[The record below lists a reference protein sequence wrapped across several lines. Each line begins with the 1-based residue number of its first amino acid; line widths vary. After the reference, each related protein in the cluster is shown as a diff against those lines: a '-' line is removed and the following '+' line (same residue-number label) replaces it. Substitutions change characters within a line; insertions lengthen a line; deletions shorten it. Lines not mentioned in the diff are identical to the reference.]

1 MRGENSY
8 FKKNCFIYLFM
19 ITFQTTKLNLREVGQ
34 FMDIKEILKK
44 IKGTEVPKVNKVT
57 VAYSGGLDSSLA
69 IELLRRKYRAKEI
82 LPITIDVGQGEE
94 EVLESRRKA
103 KVLKIKPLF
112 FDLRKEFTEIW
123 IARAIQANSD
133 YLGYPVST
141 SMTRQIV
148 ARKVAEVALAEGCDA
163 ILEGSSG
170 KGNDQYRMHNVFKM
184 FAPNLKIL
192 VPVRDFDLTRLE
204 EEQLCKEWGVP
215 VTEMITGGD
224 DKTMWCRSI
233 ASGAIDLNQPL
244 PDDIWMWYRPPEKAP
259 DRPAFITLEF
269 KKGIPV
275 KLNGKRRTLGEIIPE
290 LNVVGG
296 SHSIGK
302 IDMFEDGIMDLKS
315 REIYEAPGATI
326 ILKLHRDLEQFCLTK
341 DEIQFKRG
349 VDQKWAYLIYH
360 GMAYHPLRYN
370 LDAFIETSQ
379 KVVNGKYKI
388 KLYKGNMEIVHRES
402 KTSLFSP
409 EIRSIKATGFDQRR
423 CADAAF
429 IRGLPYE
436 ILAKRKMQ

>member
-1 MRGENSY
+1 
-8 FKKNCFIYLFM
+8 
-19 ITFQTTKLNLREVGQ
+19 
-34 FMDIKEILKK
+34 MDIQEILKK
-44 IKGTEVPKVNKVT
+44 VEKTDTPKVNKVA

-69 IELLRRKYRAKEI
+69 IELLRRKYKARKI
-82 LPITIDVGQGEE
+82 LAITIDIGQGEE

-103 KVLKIKPLF
+103 RILKIKPLF
-112 FDLRKEFTEIW
+112 FDLRKEFTEVW

-148 ARKVAEVALAEGCDA
+148 ARKAAEVAREEGCDA

-184 FAPNLKIL
+184 FAPELKIL

-204 EEQLCKEWGVP
+204 EEALCRAWDVP

-233 ASGAIDLNQPL
+233 ASGAIDLNQAL
-244 PDDIWMWYRPPEKAP
+244 PDNIWVWYRPIEKSP
-259 DRPAFITLEF
+259 DEPSFVTLEF
-269 KKGIPV
+269 EKGIPT
-275 KLNGKRRTLGEIIPE
+275 KLNDKRKTLGEIIPA
-290 LNVVGG
+290 LNAIGG
-296 SHSIGK
+296 MHSIGR

-315 REIYEAPGATI
+315 REIYEAPAATI

-349 VDQKWAYLIYH
+349 IDQKWAYLIYH
-360 GMAYHPLRYN
+360 GMGYHPLRYD

-379 KVVNGKYKI
+379 KVVNGKYKV
-388 KLYKGNMEIVHRES
+388 KLFKGNIEIINRES

-429 IRGLPYE
+429 VRGLPFE
-436 ILAKRKMQ
+436 ILAKRKAK

>member
-1 MRGENSY
+1 
-8 FKKNCFIYLFM
+8 
-19 ITFQTTKLNLREVGQ
+19 
-34 FMDIKEILKK
+34 MDIRKILKK
-44 IKGTEVPKVNKVT
+44 VEKTETPKVNKVA

-69 IELLRRKYRAKEI
+69 IELLRRKYKAKKI
-82 LPITIDVGQGEE
+82 LPITIDVGQGKE
-94 EVLESRRKA
+94 EVFESKRKA
-103 KVLKIKPLF
+103 KILKIKPLF
-112 FDLRKEFTEIW
+112 FDLRKEFTEVW

-148 ARKVAEVALAEGCDA
+148 ARKVAEVARAEGCDA

-184 FAPNLKIL
+184 FAPELKIL

-204 EEQLCKEWGVP
+204 EEALCRAWGVP

-233 ASGAIDLNQPL
+233 ASGAVDLNQPL
-244 PDDIWMWYRPPEKAP
+244 PDNIWMWYRPVEKSP
-259 DRPAFITLEF
+259 DEPSFVTLEF
-269 KKGIPV
+269 EKGIPT
-275 KLNGKRRTLGEIIPE
+275 KLNDKRKPLGEIIPA
-290 LNVVGG
+290 LNVIGG
-296 SHSIGK
+296 MHSIGR

-315 REIYEAPGATI
+315 REIYEAPAATVL
-326 ILKLHRDLEQFCLTK
+326 LKLHRDLEQFCLTK
-341 DEIQFKRG
+341 DEIQVKKG
-349 VDQKWAYLIYH
+349 IDQKWAYLIYH
-360 GMAYHPLRYN
+360 GMAFHPLRYD

-379 KVVNGKYKI
+379 RVVNGKYRV
-388 KLYKGNMEIVHRES
+388 KLFRGNIEIVHRES

-429 IRGLPYE
+429 VRGLPFE
-436 ILAKRKMQ
+436 ILAKRKTK

>member
-1 MRGENSY
+1 MLTS
-8 FKKNCFIYLFM
+8 
-19 ITFQTTKLNLREVGQ
+19 QTKFEGGAR
-34 FMDIKEILKK
+34 FMDLRKILEK
-44 IKGTEVPKVNKVT
+44 IQKTETPKVDKVA

-69 IELLRRKYRAKEI
+69 VELLRRKYKAKKI

-94 EVLESRRKA
+94 EVLEGKRKA
-103 KVLKIKPLF
+103 RVLKIKPLF
-112 FDLRKEFTEIW
+112 FDLRKEFTEVW
-123 IARAIQANSD
+123 IARAIQGNSD

-141 SMTRQIV
+141 SMTRQVV
-148 ARKVAEVALAEGCDA
+148 AKKVAEVAVAQGCDA

-204 EEQLCKEWGVP
+204 EEELCKEWGVP
-215 VTEMITGGD
+215 VTEIVTGGD

-244 PDDIWMWYRPPEKAP
+244 PDNIWMWYQPPEKAP
-259 DRPAFITLEF
+259 DRPALLRLEF
-269 KKGIPV
+269 ENGIPV
-275 KLNGKRRTLGEIIPE
+275 KLNGKRKPLGEMIPE
-290 LNVVGG
+290 LNRLGG
-296 SHSIGK
+296 THSIGR

-315 REIYEAPGATI
+315 REIYEAPAATI
-326 ILKLHRDLEQFCLTK
+326 ILKLHRDLEQLCLTK
-341 DEIQFKRG
+341 DEVQFKKG
-349 VDQKWAYLIYH
+349 IDQKWAYLIYH
-360 GMAYHPLRYN
+360 GMAYHPLRYD
-370 LDAFIETSQ
+370 LEAFIQTSQ
-379 KVVNGKYKI
+379 TVVNGKYKV
-388 KLYKGNMEIVHRES
+388 KLYKGNIEIVQRAS

-429 IRGLPYE
+429 IRGLPFE
-436 ILAKRKMQ
+436 ILAKRKKK

>member
-1 MRGENSY
+1 
-8 FKKNCFIYLFM
+8 
-19 ITFQTTKLNLREVGQ
+19 
-34 FMDIKEILKK
+34 MDIQEILRK
-44 IKGTEVPKVNKVT
+44 IEKTETPKVNKVA

-69 IELLRRKYRAKEI
+69 IELLRRKYRAKTI
-82 LPITIDVGQGEE
+82 LPITLDVGQGEE
-94 EVLESRRKA
+94 EVLESKRKA
-103 KVLKIKPLF
+103 KALKIKPLF
-112 FDLRKEFTEIW
+112 FDLRNEFTEIW

-148 ARKVAEVALAEGCDA
+148 ARKVAEVARAKGCDA

-184 FAPNLKIL
+184 FAPQLKIL

-204 EEQLCKEWGVP
+204 EEALCRAWDVP

-233 ASGAIDLNQPL
+233 ASGAIDLNQAL
-244 PDDIWMWYRPPEKAP
+244 PDDIWMWYRPVEKSLDEP
-259 DRPAFITLEF
+259 SFVTLEF
-269 KKGIPV
+269 EKGIPT
-275 KLNGKRRTLGEIIPE
+275 KLNDKRKPLGEIIPA
-290 LNVVGG
+290 LNAIGG
-296 SHSIGK
+296 MHSIGK

-341 DEIQFKRG
+341 DEIQFKKG
-349 VDQKWAYLIYH
+349 IDQKWAYLIYH
-360 GMAYHPLRYN
+360 GMAYHPLRYD

-388 KLYKGNMEIVHRES
+388 KLFKGNIEIVNRES

-409 EIRSIKATGFDQRR
+409 EIRSIKTTGFDQRR

-429 IRGLPYE
+429 VRGLPFE
-436 ILAKRKMQ
+436 ILAKRKTK

>member
-1 MRGENSY
+1 
-8 FKKNCFIYLFM
+8 
-19 ITFQTTKLNLREVGQ
+19 
-34 FMDIKEILKK
+34 MDIKKILKK
-44 IKGTEVPKVNKVT
+44 IHETPTPKVDKVA
-57 VAYSGGLDSSLA
+57 VAYSGGLDSSLS
-69 IELLRRKYRAKEI
+69 IELLRRKYKAKKI

-94 EVLESRRKA
+94 EILESRRKA
-103 KVLKIKPLF
+103 KVLRIKPLF
-112 FDLRKEFTEIW
+112 FDLRKEFTEVW

-204 EEQLCKEWGVP
+204 EEQLCRAWGIP
-215 VTEMITGGD
+215 VTEMISGGD

-233 ASGAIDLNQPL
+233 ASGAIDLNQSL
-244 PDDIWMWYRPPEKAP
+244 PDGIWMWYQPPEKAP
-259 DRPAFITLEF
+259 DKPAYLTIEF
-269 KKGIPV
+269 EKGVPV
-275 KLNGKRRTLGEIIPE
+275 KLNGKRRPLGEIIPE
-290 LNVVGG
+290 LNTIGG
-296 SHSIGK
+296 IHSIGK

-315 REIYEAPGATI
+315 REIYEAPAATI
-326 ILKLHRDLEQFCLTK
+326 ILKLHRDLEQLCLTK
-341 DEIQFKRG
+341 DEIQFKKG
-349 VDQKWAYLIYH
+349 IDQKWAYLMYH
-360 GMAYHPLRYN
+360 GMAYHPLRYD

-379 KVVNGKYKI
+379 KVVNGTYQI
-388 KLYKGNMEIVHRES
+388 KLYKGNIDIVYRES
-402 KTSLFSP
+402 KTSLFTP

-429 IRGLPYE
+429 IRGLPFE
-436 ILAKRKMQ
+436 ILAKRKTK

>member
-1 MRGENSY
+1 MEGPV
-8 FKKNCFIYLFM
+8 L
-19 ITFQTTKLNLREVGQ
+19 
-34 FMDIKEILKK
+34 MDIRKILKK
-44 IKGTEVPKVNKVT
+44 IEGTKTPIVSKVA

-69 IELLRRKYRAKEI
+69 IELLRRKYKANRI
-82 LPITIDVGQGEE
+82 LPITIDIGQGEE
-94 EVLESRRKA
+94 EVWESRRKA
-103 KVLKIKPLF
+103 KALRIKPIF
-112 FDLRKEFTEIW
+112 FDLRKEFTEGW

-148 ARKVAEVALAEGCDA
+148 ARKVAEVALKQGCDA

-184 FAPNLKIL
+184 FAPSLKIL

-204 EEQLCKEWGVP
+204 EEELCKKWGVP

-259 DRPAFITLEF
+259 HQPAQVTLEF
-269 KKGIPV
+269 ERGIPI
-275 KLNGKRRTLGEIIPE
+275 KLNGKRRPLGEIIPE
-290 LNVVGG
+290 LNVIGG
-296 SHSIGK
+296 THSIGR

-315 REIYEAPGATI
+315 REIYEAPAAAI

-349 VDQKWAYLIYH
+349 IDQKWAFLIYH
-360 GMAYHPLRYN
+360 GMAYHPLRYD

-379 KVVNGKYKI
+379 KVVNGGYKI
-388 KLYKGNMEIVHRES
+388 KLYKGNIEIVHRES

-409 EIRSIKATGFDQRR
+409 EIRSIKTTGFDQRR

-429 IRGLPYE
+429 IRGLPFE
-436 ILAKRKMQ
+436 ILAKRKAR

>member
-1 MRGENSY
+1 M
-8 FKKNCFIYLFM
+8 
-19 ITFQTTKLNLREVGQ
+19 NLRR
-34 FMDIKEILKK
+34 ILKK
-44 IKGTEVPKVNKVT
+44 IQKTQTPRVEKVA

-69 IELLRRKYRAKEI
+69 IELLRRKYKAKKI
-82 LPITIDVGQGEE
+82 LPITIDVGQGVE
-94 EVLESRRKA
+94 EVLEGQRKA
-103 KVLKIKPLF
+103 RALKIKPLF
-112 FDLRKEFTEIW
+112 FDLRREFTEVW

-141 SMTRQIV
+141 SMTRQVV
-148 ARKVAEVALAEGCDA
+148 AKKVAEVALASGCDA

-204 EEQLCKEWGVP
+204 EEELCKAWNVP
-215 VTEMITGGD
+215 VTEVVTGGD

-244 PDDIWMWYRPPEKAP
+244 PDNIWMWYQPPEKAP
-259 DRPAFITLEF
+259 DRPAFVTLEF
-269 KKGIPV
+269 ERGIPV
-275 KLNGKRRTLGEIIPE
+275 RLNGKRGPLGKIIPE
-290 LNVVGG
+290 LN
-296 SHSIGK
+296 SIGGAHSVGR

-315 REIYEAPGATI
+315 REIYEAPAATI

-341 DEIQFKRG
+341 DEVQFKKG
-349 VDQKWAYLIYH
+349 IDQKWAYLIYH
-360 GMAYHPLRYN
+360 GMAYHPLRYD

-379 KVVNGKYKI
+379 KVVNGKYKV
-388 KLYKGNMEIVHRES
+388 KLYKGNVEIVQRES

-409 EIRSIKATGFDQRR
+409 EIRSIKAAGFDQRR

-429 IRGLPYE
+429 IRGLPFE
-436 ILAKRKMQ
+436 ILAKRKTK

>member
-1 MRGENSY
+1 
-8 FKKNCFIYLFM
+8 
-19 ITFQTTKLNLREVGQ
+19 
-34 FMDIKEILKK
+34 MDIKNIVEK
-44 IKGTEVPKVNKVT
+44 IEKTETPKVNKVA

-69 IELLRRKYRAKEI
+69 IELLRRKYRAKMI
-82 LPITIDVGQGEE
+82 LPITIDFGQGEE
-94 EVLESRRKA
+94 EVLESKRKA
-103 KVLKIKPLF
+103 KALKIKPLF
-112 FDLRKEFTEIW
+112 FDLRKEFTEVW

-148 ARKVAEVALAEGCDA
+148 ARKVAEVARAKGCDA

-184 FAPNLKIL
+184 FAPQLKIL

-204 EEQLCKEWGVP
+204 EEALCRAWDVP

-233 ASGAIDLNQPL
+233 ASGAIDLNQAL
-244 PDDIWMWYRPPEKAP
+244 PDNIWIWYRPVEKSP
-259 DRPAFITLEF
+259 DEPSFVTLEF
-269 KKGIPV
+269 EKGIPT
-275 KLNGKRRTLGEIIPE
+275 KLNDKRKPLGEIIPA
-290 LNVVGG
+290 LNAIGG
-296 SHSIGK
+296 MHSIGK

-341 DEIQFKRG
+341 DETQFKKG
-349 VDQKWAYLIYH
+349 IDQKWAYLIYH
-360 GMAYHPLRYN
+360 GMAYHPLRYE
-370 LDAFIETSQ
+370 LDAFIATSQ

-388 KLYKGNMEIVHRES
+388 KLFKGNVEIVNRES

-409 EIRSIKATGFDQRR
+409 EIRSIKTTGFDQRR

-429 IRGLPYE
+429 VRGLPFE
-436 ILAKRKMQ
+436 ILAKRKTK

>member
-1 MRGENSY
+1 
-8 FKKNCFIYLFM
+8 
-19 ITFQTTKLNLREVGQ
+19 
-34 FMDIKEILKK
+34 MDIRKVIRKVER
-44 IKGTEVPKVNKVT
+44 TETPKVDKVA

-69 IELLRRKYRAKEI
+69 IELLRRKYKAKKI

-94 EVLESRRKA
+94 EVFEAKRKA
-103 KVLKIKPLF
+103 KILKIKPLF
-112 FDLRKEFTEIW
+112 FDLRKEFTEVW

-148 ARKVAEVALAEGCDA
+148 AHKVAQVARTEGCDA

-184 FAPNLKIL
+184 FAPELKIL

-204 EEQLCKEWGVP
+204 EEALCQAWGVP

-233 ASGAIDLNQPL
+233 ASGAVDLNQPL
-244 PDDIWMWYRPPEKAP
+244 PDNIWMWYRPVEKSP
-259 DRPAFITLEF
+259 DEPSFITLGFER
-269 KKGIPV
+269 GIPV
-275 KLNGKRRTLGEIIPE
+275 KLNHKRKRLGEMIPA
-290 LNVVGG
+290 LNVIGG
-296 SHSIGK
+296 MHSIGK

-315 REIYEAPGATI
+315 REIYEAPAATI
-326 ILKLHRDLEQFCLTK
+326 LLKLHRDLEQFCLTK
-341 DEIQFKRG
+341 DEIQVKKG
-349 VDQKWAYLIYH
+349 IEQKWAYLVYH
-360 GMAYHPLRYN
+360 GMAYHPLRYD

-379 KVVNGKYKI
+379 KVVNGTYRV
-388 KLYKGNMEIVHRES
+388 KLFRGNIEIVHRES

-409 EIRSIKATGFDQRR
+409 EIRSIKATGFDQKR

-429 IRGLPYE
+429 VRGLPFE
-436 ILAKRKMQ
+436 ILAKRKTK

>member
-1 MRGENSY
+1 MAIERILE
-8 FKKNCFIYLFM
+8 K
-19 ITFQTTKLNLREVGQ
+19 
-34 FMDIKEILKK
+34 IKE
-44 IKGTEVPKVNKVT
+44 TETPEVNKVA

-69 IELLRRKYRAKEI
+69 IELLRRKYRAKRI

-112 FDLRKEFTEIW
+112 FDLRREFTEIW

-141 SMTRQIV
+141 SMTRQVV
-148 ARKVAEVALAEGCDA
+148 ARKVAEVAVAEGCDA

-170 KGNDQYRMHNVFKM
+170 KGNDQYRMHNVFKL

-204 EEQLCKEWGVP
+204 EEELCKKWGIP
-215 VTEMITGGD
+215 VTERITGGD

-259 DRPAFITLEF
+259 DQPAFLTLEF
-269 KKGIPV
+269 ENGIPV
-275 KLNGKRRTLGEIIPE
+275 KLNGKRRRLGEIIPE
-290 LNVVGG
+290 LNVIGG
-296 SHSIGK
+296 THSIGK

-315 REIYEAPGATI
+315 REIYEAPAATI
-326 ILKLHRDLEQFCLTK
+326 LLKLHRDLEQFCLTK
-341 DEIQFKRG
+341 DEIQFKKG
-349 VDQKWAYLIYH
+349 IDQKWAFLIYH
-360 GMAYHPLRYN
+360 GMAYHPLRDD
-370 LDAFIETSQ
+370 LDAFTETSQ
-379 KVVNGKYKI
+379 KVVDGKYRI
-388 KLYKGNMEIVHRES
+388 KLYKGNIEIVHRES
-402 KTSLFSP
+402 RTSLFTP

-429 IRGLPYE
+429 IRGLPFE
-436 ILAKRKMQ
+436 ILARRKKR

>member
-1 MRGENSY
+1 
-8 FKKNCFIYLFM
+8 
-19 ITFQTTKLNLREVGQ
+19 
-34 FMDIKEILKK
+34 MDIQEILKK
-44 IKGTEVPKVNKVT
+44 IEKTETPKVNKVA

-69 IELLRRKYRAKEI
+69 IELLRRKYKAKKI
-82 LPITIDVGQGEE
+82 LPITIDIGQGEE

-103 KVLKIKPLF
+103 KILKIKPLF
-112 FDLRKEFTEIW
+112 FDLRKEFTEVW

-148 ARKVAEVALAEGCDA
+148 ARKAVEVAREEGCDA

-184 FAPNLKIL
+184 FAPELKIL

-204 EEQLCKEWGVP
+204 EEALCREWDVP

-233 ASGAIDLNQPL
+233 ASGAIDLNQAL
-244 PDDIWMWYRPPEKAP
+244 PDNIWMWYRPVEKSP
-259 DRPAFITLEF
+259 DEPSSITLEF
-269 KKGIPV
+269 EKGIPT
-275 KLNGKRRTLGEIIPE
+275 KLNDKRKPLGEIIPA
-290 LNVVGG
+290 LNAVGG
-296 SHSIGK
+296 TQSIGR

-315 REIYEAPGATI
+315 REIYEAPAATI

-349 VDQKWAYLIYH
+349 IDQKWAYLIYH
-360 GMAYHPLRYN
+360 GMAYHPLRYD

-379 KVVNGKYKI
+379 KVVNGKYKV
-388 KLYKGNMEIVHRES
+388 KLFKGNIEIVNRES

-429 IRGLPYE
+429 VRGLPFE
-436 ILAKRKMQ
+436 ILAKRKT